1 MEIDPIS
8 NELKDI
14 KCLEK
19 ILISKRIL
27 LGKIAIMNG
36 KGKFS
41 ETKETIELAGIC
53 NVLPRPADSNGLIV
67 VKLKQDLKYRG
78 YVHFVL

>member
-1 MEIDPIS
+1 MEIDPIP
-8 NELKDI
+8 NELKDL

-36 KGKFS
+36 KSKFS
-41 ETKETIELAGIC
+41 ETKETIELAGIF

>member
-1 MEIDPIS
+1 MEIDPIP
-8 NELKDI
+8 NELKDL

-36 KGKFS
+36 KSKFS

-53 NVLPRPADSNGLIV
+53 NVLPRPVDSNGLIV
-67 VKLKQDLKYRG
+67 VKLKQDLKCRG